1 MLPKGRRQKPMPGD
15 YVLNKMTNQIG
26 IVNYNKLGH
35 IKLYGSQ
42 HLYDE
47 SLFRLLPRP
56 GSNNVVNL
64 KEKQK

>member
-26 IVNYNKLGH
+26 IVNYNILGY

-56 GSNNVVNL
+56 ESNNVIIL